1 MFLIP
6 SNQGFT
12 VRYFSL
18 FDLPVDF
25 QVDTTLLNQRYRDIQ
40 KKVHPD
46 NFAAASDGERLLAV
60 QKASEVNDAFETLKS
75 PLTRAE
81 YMVMEH
87 GFDVKHEQ
95 ATIKDGM
102 FLMQQMELREELEEI
117 ESASDVEAAF
127 DDFYD
132 DVKRLVREY
141 TEQFVGHFEQQEYA
155 QAADA
160 VRKLR
165 FIYKLQDEARAL
177 EDKLLDF

>member
-1 MFLIP
+1 
-6 SNQGFT
+6 

-25 QVDTTLLNQRYRDIQ
+25 QVDLDTLSQRYREIQ
-40 KKVHPD
+40 KQVHPD
-46 NFAAASDGERLLAV
+46 NYANSTESERLLAV
-60 QKASEVNDAFETLKS
+60 HTAAEVNDAFETLKS
-75 PLTRAE
+75 PLARAE

-117 ESASDVEAAF
+117 ADASDAETAF

-132 DVKRLVREY
+132 DVKQLINQY
-141 TEQFVGHFEQQEYA
+141 TEQFQSQFNQQAYTD
-155 QAADA
+155 AAMA

-165 FIYKLQDEARAL
+165 FIYKLQNEARLL